1 MQVMTRTA
9 LLISCFLLVGSA
21 QAQTGNR
28 LGELRVLLQR
38 PSVTKAPAP
47 APTPISN
54 TGAATGAGPSAPPT
68 AQPAPRQLTVEERAE
83 LRRQLTEFRRPPA
96 GKGS

>member
-9 LLISCFLLVGSA
+9 LLFSCFLIAAGA
-21 QAQTGNR
+21 HAQTGNR
-28 LGELRVLLQR
+28 LGELRVLLQQR
-38 PSVTKAPAP
+38 PAVTKAPAP
-47 APTPISN
+47 SPVSNPAAAAPASQH
-54 TGAATGAGPSAPPT
+54 ATGT
-68 AQPAPRQLTVEERAE
+68 VEVAPRQLSAEERAE